1 MRKKKLLTAVI
12 SLALVIL
19 VALPGTLAVSNGQD
33 SSDTPAETTAPVAEA
48 EKTCTCDPAPAEGEA
63 HKGDC
68 PLYAAPEKAV
78 EEAKTCTCDPAPAEG
93 EAHKEGCPLHAA
105 PEKAVEEAK
114 TCTCGV
120 AEEEAHKGDCP
131 LYAAPEKAV
140 EEAKTCTCDPAP
152 AEGEAHKQG
161 CPLYA
166 TPEKAVEEAKTCTC
180 DPAPAEGE
188 GHKEG
193 CPLYAAPEQ
202 PAEEAKTCTCGVAE
216 GEAHKADCPL
226 FQHLETCG
234 ENCTGEDCECPCHLF
249 NKIMACTT
257 QEALEDLIAETPEEY
272 FGLLSDEQIQKIDA
286 HIKSL
291 ETVPL
296 PAVTIANDAAEGT
309 VPSEIVRPTVNYTYV
324 APFGNPVTGGNN

>member
-1 MRKKKLLTAVI
+1 MRKKKLLAAVI
-12 SLALVIL
+12 SLALVIAA
-19 VALPGTLAVSNGQD
+19 ALPSTLAISNGQD
-33 SSDTPAETTAPVAEA
+33 SGSTPTETTAPETKGEGTEVPACTCGAAEGVAHKEGCPLYAAPEKPA
-48 EKTCTCDPAPAEGEA
+48 EEVKTCTCDPAPAEGEA
-63 HKGDC
+63 HKEGC

-114 TCTCGV
+114 TCTC
-120 AEEEAHKGDCP
+120 
-131 LYAAPEKAV
+131 
-140 EEAKTCTCDPAP
+140 DPAP
-152 AEGEAHKQG
+152 AEGEA
-161 CPLYA
+161 
-166 TPEKAVEEAKTCTC
+166 
-180 DPAPAEGE
+180 
-188 GHKEG
+188 HKEG

-202 PAEEAKTCTCGVAE
+202 PAEEKKTCTCDPAPAE
-216 GEAHKADCPL
+216 GEAHKVGCPL
-226 FQHLETCG
+226 FQHLETCD

-249 NKIMACTT
+249 DRIMACTT
-257 QEALEDLIAETPEEY
+257 QETVEDLIAETPEEY
-272 FGLLSDEQIQKIDA
+272 FGLLSDEQIQKIEA